1 MHAAASRA
9 WGGVGASVHKTYPI
23 YSFGPFRLDPA
34 RQTVTRDGAP
44 IALNARAFEVLHLL
58 ARREGAVVSRD
69 EILAQVWRGV
79 TVEENNLT
87 VQISAL
93 RRALGELPD
102 RTPVIV
108 TVPAQGYRLAGAVR
122 RSAESDAGPQDPQGA
137 MVAPVRQPARR
148 WWPLAAFGLCV
159 IVVASAAVMGR
170 RPSNAPAA
178 ALEGPKRL
186 SLVVLPFR
194 NLGDDHKDDALA
206 DAIADDL
213 TTEMAHMPAATVIAR
228 ESADSFKG
236 RATPTDQIGRTLN
249 VRYVLE
255 ASLRGIGDHY
265 SVNAQLV
272 EAATG
277 THLWAERFDMPRTT
291 PGGAQSAICHR
302 IAGGLRYNLV
312 QIEGARS
319 LKERPNNPDAL
330 DLYLR
335 AAVWWANETSRDAD
349 VQSRRLLEQAIKL
362 QPDFT
367 PALAEL
373 AWEICA
379 RLGVVSVEAIQDDL
393 QEAKSVT
400 ARALELDRF
409 NPDVLAAEGAVLAYQ
424 HQPAEAIA
432 TFQDALN
439 RDPDCSHA
447 LNGLWRLQS
456 AMGQFQAASDTLTR
470 LQLADPANPDHVF
483 WNVHRST
490 LMLFLGHPAEA
501 VALARAGLADEPDP
515 VPGGPVWDSIGY
527 HRLFLAAALALAG
540 DMDEAKRIL
549 AADAAVWPHRSVF
562 RFAGMF
568 SVAQLHSPMAPKILG
583 ALQQAGLKPFI
594 EETEDDHIPPTT
606 AITEHDEFDPTPLTI
621 PGIPTIDTASLA
633 KLLLATPKPSPAPL
647 LIDLGFGLT
656 WPPGELK
663 MARFNSISATEA
675 RKFLASLPPLQNRPV
690 IVFSEGP
697 YGWRSY
703 NAALQFKAAGVA
715 HVVWYRGGEEAWT
728 QAKLP
733 ADGLFP
739 GLAK

>member
-1 MHAAASRA
+1 M
-9 WGGVGASVHKTYPI
+9 HKTYPI

-34 RQTVTRDGAP
+34 GQIVTRDGAP
-44 IALNARAFEVLHLL
+44 IALSARAFDVLHLL

-122 RSAESDAGPQDPQGA
+122 RITESDNAPEDPQA
-137 MVAPVRQPARR
+137 ATVARVRQPARR
-148 WWPLAAFGLCV
+148 WWPMAAFGLCV
-159 IVVASAAVMGR
+159 IVVASAVVMWR

-236 RATPTDQIGRTLN
+236 RATTTDQIGRTLN

-255 ASLRGIGDHY
+255 ASIRGVGDHY

-277 THLWAERFDMPRTT
+277 THLWAERFDMSRTT
-291 PGGAQSAICHR
+291 PGGVQSAICHR

-312 QIEGARS
+312 QIEAARG
-319 LKERPNNPDAL
+319 LKERPNTPDAL
-330 DLYLR
+330 DLFLR
-335 AAVWWANETSRDAD
+335 AGALWANENSRDAD

-362 QPDFT
+362 QPDFV

-373 AWEICA
+373 AWEICV
-379 RLGVVSVEAIQDDL
+379 RISVVSEESIQDDL
-393 QEAKSVT
+393 HEAATVI
-400 ARALELDRF
+400 AHAIELDRF
-409 NPDVLAAEGAVLAYQ
+409 NADVLAAQATLLSLK
-424 HQPAEAIA
+424 HQPAEAQA
-432 TFQDALN
+432 TFQAALN
-439 RDPDCSHA
+439 TDPDCSHA
-447 LNGLWRLQS
+447 LNGLFRLQY
-456 AMGQFQAASDTLTR
+456 GEGEFQAAFDTLGR
-470 LQLADPANPDHVF
+470 LQAADPANPDHVF
-483 WNVHRST
+483 WNVHKAT
-490 LMLFLGHPAEA
+490 MALFLGHAAES
-501 VALARAGLADEPDP
+501 VQLARAGLADEPDP

-527 HRLFLAAALALAG
+527 HRLFLAAALALSG
-540 DMDEAKRIL
+540 DMDAARRIL
-549 AADAAVWPHRSVF
+549 KADAAVWPHRSVF
-562 RFAGMF
+562 RFAGTF
-568 SVAQLHSPMAPKILG
+568 SVAQLHSAMAPKILG
-583 ALQQAGLKPFI
+583 ALAQAGLKPFTD
-594 EETEDDHIPPTT
+594 ETEDDHVPATT
-606 AITEHDEFDPTPLTI
+606 VITEHDEFDPTPLTI
-621 PGIPTIDTASLA
+621 PGIPTIDTPALA
-633 KLLLATPKPSPAPL
+633 KLLLASPKPAPAPL
-647 LIDLGFGLT
+647 LVDLGFGLT

-663 MARFNSISATEA
+663 MGRFNSTSAAGA
-675 RKFLASLPPLQNRPV
+675 RAFLASLPPLQNRPV

-739 GLAK
+739 GLAN